1 MASNAKDFQIVFRDQ
16 KENPDGHEVNYSFTV
31 QRSDGAEMRS
41 FSLDFDTTCAAPSSW
56 SFGFFYEKVPE
67 TGKISC
73 SVTLSRKD
81 SGENILDVFA
91 LVTFLDA
98 DGQVVRCSESICSGR
113 MAGGDV
119 KEGTI
124 NANDAADLIN
134 QRLAVQI
141 SINISNCHRSMIRV
155 L

>member
-1 MASNAKDFQIVFRDQ
+1 MDSDVKVFHIVFRDQ

-31 QRSDGAEMRS
+31 HRSDAAEMRS

-56 SFGFFYEKVPE
+56 SFGFSYEKVPE

-81 SGENILDVFA
+81 SGEHILDVFA
-91 LVTFLDA
+91 LVTFLDVNGRVA
-98 DGQVVRCSESICSGR
+98 RSSESVCSGR
-113 MAGGDV
+113 IAAGDV
-119 KEGTI
+119 KEGCI
-124 NANDAADLIN
+124 SDNDAADLIN
-134 QRLAVQI
+134 QRLAVRI
-141 SINISNCHRSMIRV
+141 SINISNCHRSIIRV